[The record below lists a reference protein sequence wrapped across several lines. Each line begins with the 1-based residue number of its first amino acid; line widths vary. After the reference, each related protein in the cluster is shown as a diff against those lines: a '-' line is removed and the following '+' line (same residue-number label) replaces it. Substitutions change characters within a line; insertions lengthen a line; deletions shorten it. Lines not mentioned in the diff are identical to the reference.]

1 MTHKFLI
8 DFYRK
13 HSLEVP
19 ELHVILG
26 SGLSTA
32 FETLKISKSWREI
45 ATVPFRDVPGL
56 VPSTAPGHK
65 GAYRIFSHA
74 SKKTLIFQVGRLHG
88 FEGLSPRQVVL
99 PATASFRAGTR
110 KFLLTNAA
118 GSLKKA
124 FRAGSVMLIKDQVN
138 LTGQS
143 PLTGEN
149 PCDENGQALGPRFP
163 DMSQIYDPT
172 ARKVLKKV
180 LTKNRLK
187 VNEGIYLGLNGP
199 AYETPSE
206 VALFAKWGLGAV
218 GMSTVWE
225 SIALKHLGARVSG
238 VSYMSNLGCGL
249 DKNPLRHE
257 DVEEMGTKVAP
268 RLLQS
273 IFDFADIEFKG

>member
-1 MTHKFLI
+1 MTHNSLI
-8 DFYRK
+8 EFYRK
-13 HSLEVP
+13 HSVAIP
-19 ELHVILG
+19 ELHVVLG
-26 SGLSTA
+26 SGLSSA
-32 FETLKISKSWREI
+32 FDTLKISKAWSEV
-45 ATVPFRDVPGL
+45 ATIPFQEVSGL

-65 GAYRIFSHA
+65 GAYRLFKNAANKS
-74 SKKTLIFQVGRLHG
+74 LLFQVGRLHG
-88 FEGLSPRQVVL
+88 FEGLTPRQVVL
-99 PATASFRAGTR
+99 PVTASFRAGTR
-110 KFLLTNAA
+110 NFLLTNAA
-118 GSLKKA
+118 GSLKKT

-138 LTGQS
+138 MTGQS

-149 PCDENGQALGPRFP
+149 PRDEKGQALGPRFP
-163 DMSQIYDPT
+163 DMSQIYDP
-172 ARKVLKKV
+172 ARRKTLKKV
-180 LTKNRLK
+180 LLKNKLK

-238 VSYMSNLGCGL
+238 LSYMSNLGCGL

-257 DVEEMGTKVAP
+257 DVEEMGKKVAP

-273 IFDFADIEFKG
+273 IFDFADIEFKK